1 MQPRNRPHSG
11 TATEEAPCTCAP
23 AHAAVQHLCK
33 ATHARGAAGGSVQ
46 PRRNAPRAP
55 AKPRGSVRPPE
66 GASHGDS
73 GGGNGE
79 GGLDPAACPSA
90 CLRSEARPQGPG
102 PGPTPRAGRAGP
114 AAYLPAGGG
123 GCRRGP
129 GGRGR
134 GEDENGHRHRAPRH
148 LPTARARLAAA
159 ASRGPAAGPAQQ
171 RPRHWPT
178 ASHSHPASQWRR
190 GRGCGGKGREGGAA
204 AGGAGG
210 RGGGRRHGGGG
221 PSPPGGTPLPWL
233 EGAGGGGGGAV
244 SVLAAGGCGWQ
255 SGPGAVGVLA
265 GRRGSAP
272 SQSSGAGAFPVRPWS
287 FPSAFLQPCCLCTG
301 QKAGGKSSRATAE
314 MVFHLGFCRP
324 QPLGSGARGV
334 AGCGREALLPAG
346 LRPPCHHPAG
356 QGCKE
361 ASRGTY
367 GPGLACALASASLS
381 KPRFEERALCR
392 SRWSS
397 LWR

>member
-171 RPRHWPT
+171 RSRHWPT

-233 EGAGGGGGGAV
+233 EGAGGGGGGLCL
-244 SVLAAGGCGWQ
+244 SLRQEAAGGR
-255 SGPGAVGVLA
+255 AA
-265 GRRGSAP
+265 RAP
-272 SQSSGAGAFPVRPWS
+272 WGCWLGAGAAPPRRAPAPGPSRCAPGRFPQPSSSRAASALARRLEAKAHGLLQKWCSTWGFADRSPW
-287 FPSAFLQPCCLCTG
+287 ALERVGWQA
-301 QKAGGKSSRATAE
+301 AGGKPCCRLACGLLATIPR
-314 MVFHLGFCRP
+314 GR
-324 QPLGSGARGV
+324 GARRR
-334 AGCGREALLPAG
+334 AGGRTALAWHAPSLLPV
-346 LRPPCHHPAG
+346 
-356 QGCKE
+356 
-361 ASRGTY
+361 
-367 GPGLACALASASLS
+367 
-381 KPRFEERALCR
+381 
-392 SRWSS
+392 
-397 LWR
+397 